1 MAAESLT
8 TAAEMVAERRTKHTT
23 FKIPK
28 KRDKRRYGFDGGEG
42 VVDGYEE
49 DEEEL
54 LGDEANDDVQE
65 HFNHVENANVDDKR
79 RRAEVLCMSSNAGDV
94 AVKTKR
100 VRFDVS
106 LGAV

>member
-1 MAAESLT
+1 
-8 TAAEMVAERRTKHTT
+8 MVAERRTKHTT

-28 KRDKRRYGFDGGEG
+28 KRDKGVYGFDGGEG

-49 DEEEL
+49 DEEDF